1 MLRTAAVSSRVRFGV
16 SATGRISGSAS
27 LKNVL
32 SATKRPWRFEAIL
45 AVLAVLSVA
54 ACAVTTQSPKAANR
68 IEEITSVSACQI
80 FADPARYNHKLVR
93 VAGTVSHGFE
103 SFFLSDEACAQFGD
117 AIWLEYGGKHGSGTV
132 FAGGPS
138 SDRKRPSALT
148 VEGISTSI
156 LEDSQFERLDE
167 LIHSKR
173 SVTATATIIG
183 RYFSGELEKNNITDH
198 PFWDGY
204 GHLYGYSLL
213 VIQQVKSVHS
223 K

>member
-1 MLRTAAVSSRVRFGV
+1 MERVSGP
-16 SATGRISGSAS
+16 TP
-27 LKNVL
+27 LKCVL
-32 SATKRPWRFEAIL
+32 SATKRRWCFEATL
-45 AVLAVLSVA
+45 SVLAIVSVA
-54 ACAVTTQSPKAANR
+54 ACAVTTQPPKVANP
-68 IEEITSVSACQI
+68 IEQIMSVSACQI
-80 FADPARYNHKLVR
+80 FADPGRYNHKLVR
-93 VAGTVSHGFE
+93 VTGTVSHGFE
-103 SFFLSDEACAQFGD
+103 SFFLSDQACAQFGD
-117 AIWLEYGGKHGSGTV
+117 AIWLEYGGKQGSGTV
-132 FAGGPS
+132 FAGEPT

-156 LEDSQFERLDE
+156 IDNSQFERLDE

-183 RYFSGELEKNNITDH
+183 RYFSGELERSNITDH

-213 VIQQVKSVHS
+213 VIQQVESVRS